1 MDVLTGIKTLIS
13 SVPQNIINL
22 ISNQNTEVV
31 WFIMLILCFLSI
43 LVFLRLFGY
52 VGLYVYSAIAIIAA
66 NIQVLKQANF
76 NFFSS
81 INEKIIPFY
90 EPSPIALGTILFA
103 STFLCTDILSEYYGK
118 EKARK
123 NVLIG
128 FCSFFLMTILMLVTI
143 GIQPAEGEWVS
154 MVQDSLAILF
164 TPMTSIFVASMI
176 AYLISQYFDIW
187 FFNYLKTISSNKLL
201 WLRNNVSTAVSSLID
216 NTIFSI
222 FAWIILNP
230 NPFPL
235 SDVIMTFILGV
246 YLLRVFIALLDTP
259 FIYLAKYFIPEEK
272 NPSPEMG

>member
-13 SVPQNIINL
+13 SIPQNIINS

-118 EKARK
+118 EKART

-259 FIYLAKYFIPEEK
+259 FIYLAKYFIPQEK
-272 NPSPEMG
+272 NSSPEMG

>member
-13 SVPQNIINL
+13 SIPQNIINL

-43 LVFLRLFGY
+43 LIFLRLFGY

-143 GIQPAEGEWVS
+143 GIQPAEDEWVS
-154 MVQDSLAILF
+154 MVQESLATLF

-187 FFNYLKTISSNKLL
+187 FFSYLKTISSNKLL

-246 YLLRVFIALLDTP
+246 YLLRVVIALLDTP
-259 FIYLAKYFIPEEK
+259 FIYLARYIIPKEK
-272 NPSPEMG
+272 NPTPAMG

>member
-143 GIQPAEGEWVS
+143 GIQPAEDEWVS
-154 MVQDSLAILF
+154 MVQESLAILF

-187 FFNYLKTISSNKLL
+187 FFSYLKTISSNKLL
-201 WLRNNVSTAVSSLID
+201 WLRNNVSTALSSLID
-216 NTIFSI
+216 NTIFSV

-246 YLLRVFIALLDTP
+246 YLLRIFIAILDTP

-272 NPSPEMG
+272 NSSPEMG

>member
-1 MDVLTGIKTLIS
+1 MHVLTGIKTLIS
-13 SVPQNIINL
+13 SIPQNIINL

-31 WFIMLILCFLSI
+31 WFMMLILCFLSI

-118 EKARK
+118 EKART

-187 FFNYLKTISSNKLL
+187 FFNYLKTVSSNKLL

-246 YLLRVFIALLDTP
+246 YLLRVFIAILDTP

-272 NPSPEMG
+272 NSSPEMG

>member
-13 SVPQNIINL
+13 SIPQNIISL

-31 WFIMLILCFLSI
+31 WFILLILCFLSI

-143 GIQPAEGEWVS
+143 GIQPAEDEWVS
-154 MVQDSLAILF
+154 MVQESLAILF

-187 FFNYLKTISSNKLL
+187 FFSYLRTVSSNKLL

-246 YLLRVFIALLDTP
+246 YLLRVFIAILDTP

-272 NPSPEMG
+272 NSSPEMG

>member
-1 MDVLTGIKTLIS
+1 MDVLTSIKTLIS
-13 SVPQNIINL
+13 TIPQNIINL

-143 GIQPAEGEWVS
+143 GIQPAEDEWVS
-154 MVQDSLAILF
+154 MVQESLATLF

-187 FFNYLKTISSNKLL
+187 FFSYLKTVSSNKLL

-246 YLLRVFIALLDTP
+246 YLLRVFIAILDTP

-272 NPSPEMG
+272 NSSPEMG